1 MIRKIIIGSI
11 IMLVSVLT
19 FATDSYLP
27 KAFSIISQVA
37 NCLTSESIQN
47 LPNYSYIFIQ
57 NKQAFGPYTSSKL
70 AKIDQWQSLLLTVN
84 KKPLTLSVFLN
95 ENIKAGFFLTADL
108 KNVIEIGF
116 LADKQTIVLTSAPYS
131 GQTYPDILEHRG
143 PVVLKWFKKRDP
155 GNSEWTDI
163 KGIVFNDSPED
174 IDDVEVEIDIYD
186 KHMNMIDT
194 ETVPIDSY
202 TLKAFAR
209 STFYTPVED
218 PIYKIGKV
226 VVSILNQ

>member
-1 MIRKIIIGSI
+1 MRKIIIISV
-11 IMLVSVLT
+11 IMLVGVLI

-37 NCLTSESIQN
+37 DGLTSESTQN

-57 NKQAFGPYTSSKL
+57 NKQAFGPYNSSKL
-70 AKIDQWQSLLLTVN
+70 AKIDQWQSLLSIVN
-84 KKPLTLSVFLN
+84 KKPLTLSVFIN

-116 LADKQTIVLTSAPYS
+116 LSDKQTIVLASSSYS
-131 GQTYPDILEHRG
+131 GQTYPDILGHRG
-143 PVVLKWFKKRDP
+143 PVVLKWFKKKDSA
-155 GNSEWTDI
+155 NSNWTEI

-194 ETVPIDSY
+194 ETAPIDSY

-209 STFYTPVED
+209 STFYMPVED